1 MKWSAENREM
11 ALRDGGMTALG
22 CLVVLVFLAV
32 LGFVGYKVGDAYWTY
47 YQVREQ
53 VRQSLTWAV
62 AGQAK
67 EEAAIVQKTI
77 TYVAS
82 TGLRL
87 KPRNVRITQS
97 PEHLTLTVFWTHDL
111 EFPYYTYPL
120 DFEVKL
126 SDVKRWGRGGL
137 VVR

>member
-1 MKWSAENREM
+1 M
-11 ALRDGGMTALG
+11 APRDRGMTALG

-32 LGFVGYKVGDAYWTY
+32 LGFVGYKIGDAYWTY

-53 VRQSLTWAV
+53 VRQALTWAV

-67 EEAAIVQKTI
+67 DEAAIVQKTI

-82 TGLRL
+82 TGLQL
-87 KPRNVRITQS
+87 KSRNVRITQS
-97 PEHLTLTVFWTHDL
+97 PENLTLTVFWTHDL

-120 DFEVKL
+120 DFEVRL